1 MRGDFYLPPRIWFFY
16 SSNFDPKLISHSRP
30 ELDLFSAGYTLQLPL
45 SGQAKVLWLMRAIH
59 GILIMPWICVTQR
72 EITTMI
78 DLLAISILIA
88 IMFFPPA
95 AALPALAKSRRN

>member
-1 MRGDFYLPPRIWFFY
+1 
-16 SSNFDPKLISHSRP
+16 
-30 ELDLFSAGYTLQLPL
+30 
-45 SGQAKVLWLMRAIH
+45 MRAIH